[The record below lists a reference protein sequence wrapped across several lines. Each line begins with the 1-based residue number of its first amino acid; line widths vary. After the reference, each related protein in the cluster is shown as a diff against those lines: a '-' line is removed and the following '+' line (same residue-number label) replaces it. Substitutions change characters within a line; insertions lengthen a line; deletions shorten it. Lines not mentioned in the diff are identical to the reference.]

1 MAHDEDIYNNEDI
14 YNIMNAEFAPS
25 RTLVS
30 DFLMLIKFRI
40 GLMVVFSTFV
50 GYVLGTGT
58 VFSPIALFHVLFATF
73 LTTSGTGV
81 LNQVMERECDGRMWR
96 TADRP
101 LPAGRIAPEAAYW
114 FGLILSGMG
123 IVYLGVLA
131 NWLTGVM
138 GALTVVV
145 YLLVY
150 TPLKPKTAHN
160 TAVGAIAGA
169 LPPVGGWTAATGV
182 LSGEALALF
191 GILFLWQFPHF
202 LSIAWLYR
210 EDYARGGLCMLP
222 VEDPQG
228 DRTAHQMVLY
238 SLVLLSCSLM
248 PALLGMA
255 GVIYF
260 GVAILLGFGLLQAS
274 FTFAR
279 SRTDEKARRVMR
291 ATLIYLPVLWL
302 VMMLDKIA

>member
-1 MAHDEDIYNNEDI
+1 
-14 YNIMNAEFAPS
+14 
-25 RTLVS
+25 
-30 DFLMLIKFRI
+30 
-40 GLMVVFSTFV
+40 
-50 GYVLGTGT
+50 
-58 VFSPIALFHVLFATF
+58 
-73 LTTSGTGV
+73 
-81 LNQVMERECDGRMWR
+81 MERERDGRMRR

-114 FGLILSGMG
+114 FGLIVAGMG
-123 IVYLGVLA
+123 IVYLGVLV
-131 NWLTGVM
+131 NWLTGLM
-138 GALTVVV
+138 GALTAVI

-150 TPLKPKTAHN
+150 TPLKPKTTHN

-202 LSIAWLYR
+202 LAIAWLYR
-210 EDYARGGLCMLP
+210 EDYARGGFRMLP

-228 DRTAHQMVLY
+228 DRTAHQVVLY

-248 PALLGMA
+248 PALLGIA

-260 GVAILLGFGLLQAS
+260 GVAVLLGFGLLHAS

-279 SRTDEKARRVMR
+279 LRTDVVARRLMR